1 MFSDVGAFLN
11 KLMTSSRLIKSFVI
25 SRALTV
31 TTGDFINCTMIRCVV
46 KDSLQICLHCRTVI
60 KSC

>member
-25 SRALTV
+25 WRALTV
-31 TTGDFINCTMIRCVV
+31 TTKTLSIALLLDV
-46 KDSLQICLHCRTVI
+46 
-60 KSC
+60 